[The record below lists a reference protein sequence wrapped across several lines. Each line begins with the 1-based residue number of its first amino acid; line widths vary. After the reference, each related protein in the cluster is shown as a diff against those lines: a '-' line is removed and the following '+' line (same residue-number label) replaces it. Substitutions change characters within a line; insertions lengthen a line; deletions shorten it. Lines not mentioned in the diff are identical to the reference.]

1 MSRSTGFVL
10 SAALVATVF
19 ASTPAHA
26 ATTVTEFGTLP
37 GTTVQE
43 AAAINDAGVTVGSAT
58 VDGKVRAVK
67 WDSDGTVT
75 DLGGPADAGFV
86 RAKAINSTGAV
97 AAETSAP
104 GSATVAL
111 RFNVDGTHTV
121 LSAAPG
127 HRTTY
132 VTGIDDSGAV
142 YGWSL
147 DTSNIDSWRAW
158 RWDANG
164 VRSELPMPAGASGSQ
179 VNAVS
184 PNGFATGWVYLINE
198 PTRPVRWN
206 PDGSFTLLPAL
217 PSGGTAMGLGVNRHG
232 DVAGYAED
240 RNRAT
245 FTVRWNRDG
254 SVTQLGDRSLLVSIN
269 DNGSVIATVSFRATF
284 WSATN
289 EKRELPWPTGKYF
302 GRLTGINNAGV
313 VVGFT
318 GDDYPEWPK
327 QAFKWVVS

>member
-1 MSRSTGFVL
+1 MSRSLVFGL

-19 ASTPAHA
+19 ATAPAHA
-26 ATTVTEFGTLP
+26 ATTVTEFGKLA
-37 GTTVQE
+37 GTAGQE

-67 WDSDGTVT
+67 WDTDGTVT

-104 GSATVAL
+104 DSATVPL

-121 LSAAPG
+121 LSTEPG
-127 HRTTY
+127 HRTTN
-132 VTGIDDSGAV
+132 VIGIDDSGTV

-147 DTSNIDSWRAW
+147 DTSNLDSWRAW

-164 VRSELPMPAGASGSQ
+164 MRTELPIPAGATGSQ
-179 VNAVS
+179 VYAVS
-184 PNGFATGWVYLINE
+184 PNGFATGWVFLPNE
-198 PTRPVRWN
+198 PTRAVRWN

-217 PSGGTAMGLGVNRHG
+217 PGGGRALGLGVNRHG
-232 DVAGYAED
+232 DVAGVAD
-240 RNRAT
+240 NSNRT
-245 FTVRWNRDG
+245 SYTVRWNRDG
-254 SVTQLGDRSLLVSIN
+254 SVTQLGDRSYLVSIN
-269 DNGSVIATVSFRATF
+269 DSGSVVGTVSYRATF

-289 EKRELPWPTGKYF
+289 EKLVLPWPEGEYI
-302 GRLTGINNAGV
+302 GRLTGINAAGV
-313 VVGFT
+313 IVGFT
-318 GDDYPEWPK
+318 GFDTDFPK
-327 QAFKWVVS
+327 RAFKWVVS

>member
-19 ASTPAHA
+19 ATTPAHA
-26 ATTVTEFGTLP
+26 ATTVTEFSTLP
-37 GTTVQE
+37 GTIYQE

-86 RAKAINSTGAV
+86 RAKAINSTGV
-97 AAETSAP
+97 IAAETSAP
-104 GSATVAL
+104 GSATVPL
-111 RFNVDGTHTV
+111 RFNLDGTHTV

-127 HRTTY
+127 HRNLN
-132 VTGIDDSGAV
+132 VTGIDDSGTV

-147 DTSNIDSWRAW
+147 DTSNFDSWRAW

-164 VRSELPMPAGASGSQ
+164 VRTELPMPAGATASQ
-179 VNAVS
+179 VDAVS
-184 PNGFATGWVYLINE
+184 PNGFATGWISVPNE
-198 PTRPVRWN
+198 PTHPVRWN

-217 PSGGTAMGLGVNRHG
+217 HSGGSAGGRGVNRHG
-232 DVAGYAED
+232 DVVGYAEGD
-240 RNRAT
+240 RNSS

-269 DNGSVIATVSFRATF
+269 DNGSVIATVNYRPIL

-289 EKRELPWPTGKYF
+289 EKRELRWPAGKYF

-318 GDDYPEWPK
+318 GDDDPEWPK